1 MRSDAREHPSL
12 SAAALEDLYQS
23 GVYAKRPLTLVR
35 GLGARVFDDAGN
47 EYIDCVAG
55 ISVANLGHC
64 HPRVVS
70 AIAEQAGR
78 LIVCQEAFSND
89 RRAELYRR
97 LIAVAPGALERVF
110 FCSSGSE
117 AIEGAIKFARL
128 STSRPGVV
136 AAMRGFHGRTLGALS
151 ATFEPSYREP
161 FEPLVPGFSH
171 VPFNDLARLEAAVT
185 GETAA
190 VILEPVQGEGGVR
203 PGQPEFLLGA
213 QELCRRRGALLILDE
228 IQTGFGRTG
237 KLFAAEHHGLDPDLL
252 CLAKSMAG
260 GLPIGA
266 VLLGERVGALPPQ
279 VHGSTFGGNPLA
291 CAAALAA
298 IDTLEAEHLP
308 ERAAELGAWFAA
320 RLARIQAPV
329 IREVRGLGL
338 MLGIE
343 LKQKVTP
350 FLQALMAQGVLA
362 LPAGLTV
369 MRFLPP
375 LVISQAELSQAAD
388 AVEAVLTQ
396 TVKEAA
402 TAE

>member
-260 GLPIGA
+260 GLPMGA
-266 VLLGERVGALPPQ
+266 VLIGPRVGALPRR
-279 VHGSTFGGNPLA
+279 VHGATFGGNPLA
-291 CAAALAA
+291 CAAALA
-298 IDTLEAEHLP
+298 TLDVLAGERLP
-308 ERAAELGAWFAA
+308 ERAAELGARALAA
-320 RLARIQAPV
+320 LRSIRSPL

-338 MLGIE
+338 MLGVE
-343 LKQKVTP
+343 LRIRAAPLLQK
-350 FLQALMAQGVLA
+350 LQRRGVLA
-362 LPAGLTV
+362 LLSGTNVL
-369 MRFLPP
+369 RLLPP
-375 LVISQAELSQAAD
+375 LVIDEADLDSVAAALSE
-388 AVEAVLTQ
+388 VLLEEEASR
-396 TVKEAA
+396 
-402 TAE
+402 